1 LVKRHLLILL
11 LVTVVTR
18 GLLFISY
25 PMGGGDDDQSFARYQ
40 IAQLVGGDLLVGSLR
55 YHTGYPLVIAP
66 VAAFAGLF
74 GRFDER
80 VVLLAQTAL
89 AALIPFLV
97 YDSLRLLRRPARE
110 ALIVALA
117 VALDPFGLQWAHF
130 WLPNWLIALCL
141 VAALW
146 CVARGLA
153 SRRRLLP
160 WTAAAGLLCGVAVLA
175 RVNLA
180 PVVAVLGLT
189 FFALGALTW
198 RQRAAMFATL
208 GAVSAG
214 VLALYTVTIHYP
226 STGTW
231 SLSCYTGT
239 NLLVS
244 VYGKGFPLTA
254 DNGPATQH
262 LLDLLTLT
270 PPREIAFTGDIYPR
284 WSEPGSWATPEEYAA
299 FISQPYGQRAA
310 QLTTVWP
317 GSLFYYLG
325 PCATDDLLLAVHN
338 EAVARDPLRWLASI
352 PLDVFNMLTQRQLPG
367 LFWPWYLPHD
377 DALTFSG
384 GGTLGFYRADGAD
397 FYSGQIVWRPGIWL
411 FSHLF
416 DAWNAFKWLAPLAA
430 AWALLSRRWYYAT
443 SALLLLTFLALL
455 SVFGNPAARLYA
467 PVYPL
472 TPIIIGGMLAAL
484 LARWRPA
491 AGPKFEAAPPPGI
504 I

>member
-1 LVKRHLLILL
+1 MVKRHLLILL

-25 PMGGGDDDQSFARYQ
+25 PPGGTDDDQAFARYQ
-40 IAQLVGGDLLVGSLR
+40 IAQLVDGDLLVGNLR
-55 YHTGYPLVIAP
+55 YHTGYPLAIAP
-66 VAAFAGLF
+66 AAAFAGLF

-80 VVLLAQTAL
+80 VVLLVQTAL

-97 YDSLRLLRRPARE
+97 YDSLRLLGRPLRE
-110 ALIVALA
+110 AFIVALV

-153 SRRRLLP
+153 SNRLLP
-160 WTAAAGLLCGVAVLA
+160 WTAAAGLLCGLAVLA
-175 RVNLA
+175 RINLA
-180 PVVAVLGLT
+180 PVIAVLGLS
-189 FFALGALTW
+189 FLALGALTW
-198 RQRAAMFATL
+198 RRRLAMLATL
-208 GAVSAG
+208 GAVSVG
-214 VLALYTVTIHYP
+214 TLALYMAAIHYP

-262 LLDLLTLT
+262 LLDLLTLA
-270 PPREIAFTGDIYPR
+270 PPREIAFTSEIYPR

-299 FISQPYGQRAA
+299 FINQPYGQRAA
-310 QLTTVWP
+310 QLETVWP
-317 GSLFYYLG
+317 GNLFYYLG

-338 EAVARDPLRWLASI
+338 EAVARDPLRWLVSI
-352 PLDVFNMLTQRQLPG
+352 PVDVFNMLTQRQLPG
-367 LFWPWYLPHD
+367 LFWPWYLPHYD
-377 DALTFSG
+377 TLTFSG
-384 GGTLGFYRADGAD
+384 SGTLGFYRADGGG
-397 FYSGQIVWRPGIWL
+397 FYSGQVVWRPGIWL
-411 FSHLF
+411 FSQLF
-416 DAWNAFKWLAPLAA
+416 DAWNAFKWLAPLAVV
-430 AWALLSRRWYYAT
+430 WALLARRWYYT
-443 SALLLLTFLALL
+443 VSALLLLVFLALL

-472 TPIIIGGMLAAL
+472 TAIVIGGLLAAL
-484 LARWRPA
+484 LARLRPA
-491 AGPKFEAAPPPGI
+491 PVSPPEI
-504 I
+504 